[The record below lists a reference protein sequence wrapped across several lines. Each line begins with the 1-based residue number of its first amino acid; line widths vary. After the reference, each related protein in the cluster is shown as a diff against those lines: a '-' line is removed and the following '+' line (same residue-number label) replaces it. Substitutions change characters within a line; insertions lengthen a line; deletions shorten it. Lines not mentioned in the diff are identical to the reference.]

1 MTDVGKMYGGA
12 LFELCAREGRDE
24 AVREQLRQAVALLR
38 ANSDYEKLL
47 CTLSIP
53 KTERCALL
61 DQALRGQVDPYL
73 LNLLKILCE
82 NGTLRQLNSCEKEF
96 SARYNAAR
104 GILPARAVS
113 AVPLSGEAA
122 ARLKAKLESL
132 TGKTVDLSFSVD
144 PSCLGGIRL
153 EMDGVRFD
161 GTVEGRL
168 ARLRRDLENIVL

>member
-12 LFELCAREGRDE
+12 LFELCAEEARDE
-24 AVREQLRQAVALLR
+24 AVRGQLRQVTALMR
-38 ANSDYEKLL
+38 ENPDYEKLL
-47 CTLSIP
+47 CTPSIP
-53 KTERCALL
+53 KAERCALL
-61 DQALRGQVDPYL
+61 DEALRGQVDPYL
-73 LNLLKILCE
+73 LNFLKILCE
-82 NGTLRQLNSCEKEF
+82 NGTLRQLSACEKEF

-104 GILPARAVS
+104 GILPAKAVS
-113 AVPLSGEAA
+113 AVPLTEDAA

-132 TGKTVDLSFSVD
+132 TGKTVDLSFAVD
-144 PSCLGGIRL
+144 PACLGGIRL